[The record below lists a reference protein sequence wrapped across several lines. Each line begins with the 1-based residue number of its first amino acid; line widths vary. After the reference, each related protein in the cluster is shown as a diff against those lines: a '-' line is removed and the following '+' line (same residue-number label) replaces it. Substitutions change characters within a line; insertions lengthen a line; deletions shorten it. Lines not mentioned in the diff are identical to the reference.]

1 MNSKEMADKAALK
14 ELIDEVS
21 MLADKRDVHAQ
32 VQLFTENAISDTYAD
47 GNLILGLKGR
57 TAMEAAFTNF
67 LKNIDTVY
75 HFNGQQQFTING
87 DYATGSSYCMITL
100 IGIENGKKM
109 KTTIGAI
116 YQDDYVY
123 ENHHWLIAKRTG
135 SFVWQE
141 KHEIEH

>member
-14 ELIDEVS
+14 ELIDEVA

-32 VQLFTENAISDTYAD
+32 VQLFTENAISDTYAE

-87 DYATGSSYCMITL
+87 DNATGTSYCMITL
-100 IGIENGKKM
+100 IGMENGKKM
-109 KTTIGAI
+109 KTSIGAV

-123 ENHHWLIAKRTG
+123 ENNHWLIAKRTG
-135 SFVWQE
+135 DFQWQE
-141 KHEIEH
+141 KREVGH

>member
-1 MNSKEMADKAALK
+1 MADKAALK
-14 ELIDEVS
+14 ELIDEVA

-32 VQLFTENAISDTYAD
+32 VQLFTENAISDTYAE

-87 DYATGSSYCMITL
+87 DNATGTSYCMITL
-100 IGIENGKKM
+100 IGMENGKKM
-109 KTTIGAI
+109 KTSIGAV

-123 ENHHWLIAKRTG
+123 ENNHWLIAKRTG
-135 SFVWQE
+135 DFQWQE
-141 KHEIEH
+141 KREVGH